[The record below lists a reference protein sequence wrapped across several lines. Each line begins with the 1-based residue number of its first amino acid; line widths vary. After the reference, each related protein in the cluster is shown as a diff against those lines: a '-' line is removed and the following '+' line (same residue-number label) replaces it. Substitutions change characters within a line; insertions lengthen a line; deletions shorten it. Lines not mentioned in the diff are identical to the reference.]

1 MLKIVKQNLKGVPET
16 LLVTL
21 WARAA
26 ETKHKNPIIKDPKA
40 VEIVNKIEYEF
51 SRFDKDW
58 LTQVMVAVRTEI
70 LDNSTNAF
78 IEKYPDASIIN
89 LGCGLDTRFSRLDN
103 GKIHWYD
110 LDLPESIRIRKHF
123 FNENDRYKM
132 IAKSVFD
139 YSWINE
145 ISRDNKPVLII
156 LEGLLIYFK
165 EPEVKDLLNKLIST
179 FHDSELIST
188 IIPPFIV
195 KNRAKK
201 GIFGEMGAEFKWGL
215 KSGREMEK
223 YNRKIKFLEEWTYM
237 DYHRSRWKIFGLLS
251 LIPGFKSKFGNK
263 ITHLKFE

>member
-16 LLVTL
+16 LLATL

-26 ETKHKNPIIKDPKA
+26 ETKQEKPIITDEKA
-40 VEIVNKIEYEF
+40 VEIVNKIEYDF

-70 LDNSTNAF
+70 LDNATKAF
-78 IEKYPDASIIN
+78 IEKYPYATIIN
-89 LGCGLDTRFSRLDN
+89 LGCGLDTRFYRLDN
-103 GKIHWYD
+103 GKIQWYD
-110 LDLPESIRIRKHF
+110 LDLPESIKVRKNF
-123 FNENDRYKM
+123 FEESDRYKM

-139 YSWINE
+139 YSWMDE
-145 ISRDNKPVLII
+145 IAVNKPTLII

-165 EPEVKDLLNKLIST
+165 EPEVKDLLTKLINT
-179 FHDSELIST
+179 FEGSELLST

-201 GIFGEMGAEFKWGL
+201 GVFGEMGAEFKWGL

-223 YNRKIKFLEEWTYM
+223 YNSKIKFVEEWTYM
-237 DYHRSRWKIFGLLS
+237 DYHRPRWKIFRWLS
-251 LIPGFKSKFGNK
+251 LIPGFKSQFGNK
-263 ITHLKFE
+263 ITHLKWE